1 MAYEVNAQSSTTTKA
16 FSSATQNAKI
26 NDAHKSAENFNEEST
41 FKMQFAWS
49 TTNTFPSGLKNLPN
63 NQSLNRK

>member
-1 MAYEVNAQSSTTTKA
+1 MAYEVNAQGSTTTQA

-26 NDAHKSAENFNEEST
+26 NDARKSADNFNKEST

-49 TTNTFPSGLKNLPN
+49 AT
-63 NQSLNRK
+63 